1 MRKRADFEVRGGGTV
16 YTVRPVSREAR
27 EWTDEHVQL
36 ESWQWLGGAF
46 AVEHRYLDDLIDG
59 IRGDGLTVGSA

>member
-1 MRKRADFEVRGGGTV
+1 MRKPADFEVRDGGTV
-16 YTVRPVSREAR
+16 YTVRPVSKRAG
-27 EWTDEHVQL
+27 EWTNEHVRL
-36 ESWQWLGGAF
+36 ESWQWLGDAF